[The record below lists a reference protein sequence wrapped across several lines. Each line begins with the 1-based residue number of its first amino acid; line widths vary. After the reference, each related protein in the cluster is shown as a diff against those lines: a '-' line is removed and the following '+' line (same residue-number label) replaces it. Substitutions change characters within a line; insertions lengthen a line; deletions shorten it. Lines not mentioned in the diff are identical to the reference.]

1 MIDLGDLQKNLV
13 KKYAEGNLG
22 SVYLALYPE
31 QTDPKKWGQELLAQ
45 VTRTSDHPDILWV
58 ERGEDE
64 KDYKVE
70 SPGILAL
77 LKFLNYRAYELKKKF
92 IMINDAHLM
101 SVIVSNKLL
110 KVFEELPENFCLFLF
125 SPQDQGLLPTVESRA
140 IKILLPKDLSSED
153 YDAPLQEFASA
164 QELIANLKKSEH
176 PEHDEKRFIEDSLIK
191 TLKSA
196 NYKEC
201 SDALESLKHFETSS
215 DFNNSK
221 LSRLSLFFK

>member
-1 MIDLGDLQKNLV
+1 MIDLGDLQKNLI
-13 KKYAEGNLG
+13 KKYNEGNLA

-31 QTDPKKWGQELLAQ
+31 QTDPKIWGQEFLSQ
-45 VTRTSDHPDILWV
+45 VTKTSDHPDILWV
-58 ERGEDE
+58 ERDEDE
-64 KDYKVE
+64 KDYKVD
-70 SPGILAL
+70 SPGIKSL

-140 IKILLPKDLSSED
+140 IKILLPKDLSSID
-153 YDAPLQEFASA
+153 YDAPLPTFTSA
-164 QELIANLKKSEH
+164 QDFVASLKKSDH
-176 PEHDEKRFIEDSLIK
+176 PESDEKRFVEDALIK

-196 NYKEC
+196 NFKEC
-201 SDALESLKHFETSS
+201 SDALENLKHFSQSS

-221 LSRLSLFFK
+221 LSRISLFFK

>member
-125 SPQDQGLLPTVESRA
+125 SPVNANSR
-140 IKILLPKDLSSED
+140 
-153 YDAPLQEFASA
+153 
-164 QELIANLKKSEH
+164 N
-176 PEHDEKRFIEDSLIK
+176 
-191 TLKSA
+191 
-196 NYKEC
+196 
-201 SDALESLKHFETSS
+201 KHA
-215 DFNNSK
+215 
-221 LSRLSLFFK
+221 